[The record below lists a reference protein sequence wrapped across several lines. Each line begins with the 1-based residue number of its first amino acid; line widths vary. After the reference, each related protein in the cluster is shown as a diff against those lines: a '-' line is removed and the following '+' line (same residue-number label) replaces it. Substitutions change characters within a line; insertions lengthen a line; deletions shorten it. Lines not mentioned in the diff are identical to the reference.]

1 MKLMH
6 LQRWDRDCGET
17 VLWLRQ
23 NRHRFKMD
31 VFEPPVLS
39 VNVQDKRYADAI
51 EACFSN
57 NDMKVSVTLHIVRVV
72 TAEVYLFVTPVLRHA
87 M

>member
-1 MKLMH
+1 M
-6 LQRWDRDCGET
+6 Q
-17 VLWLRQ
+17 
-23 NRHRFKMD
+23 

-57 NDMKVSVTLHIVRVV
+57 NDMKVSLALHFIQVIA
-72 TAEVYLFVTPVLRHA
+72 AEVLFLISVLRYA
-87 M
+87 MRRGLLVVQPTRP